1 MNAHVKKFCMQ
12 KGISFID
19 NSGIKGFYLGERKL
33 RLYKKGNNAFGNK

>member
-19 NSGIKGFYLGERKL
+19 NNGIKGFLGERKL
-33 RLYKKGNNAFGNK
+33 HLYKKGNNAFGNK